1 MGDERL
7 VGRRHRVIAQSIAAH
22 PCQVLAFQGRHRSLP
37 TSAYIERH
45 QQMEIRIRVA
55 GESERCEALL
65 LDNDSQ
71 LLFKLAHQSILG
83 PLTRIDLATR
93 KFPQTGH
100 RPAGWSL
107 CDQYPRVR
115 VHEGAGRDDDE
126 LHVHEVLAPAWNPP
140 LTTPAAKPPPLPNL
154 F

>member
-7 VGRRHRVIAQSIAAH
+7 VGREHRVIAESIGAH

-45 QQMEIRIRVA
+45 QQMEIRIGVA

-71 LLFKLAHQSILG
+71 FLFKLAHQSILG
-83 PLTRIDLATR
+83 PLTRIDLATG
-93 KFPQTGH
+93 KFPKTGH
-100 RPAGWSL
+100 PPAGWLL
-107 CDQYPRVR
+107 CDQYPPLHG
-115 VHEGAGRDDDE
+115 HEGAR
-126 LHVHEVLAPAWNPP
+126 
-140 LTTPAAKPPPLPNL
+140 
-154 F
+154 